1 MYRAAR
7 FGGKN
12 RTFEGKRFDIWI
24 YPASCGTRLR
34 GGPTY
39 QASEIIFP
47 AKSCFFLKHSIF
59 LQIAGPEGEIF
70 LRSNPENSNR
80 PQSPCF
86 GGFRRVLAAF
96 GDPSNL
102 LSKSLF
108 AGEFFD
114 AQFADA
120 VAGGVGDFRPGVN
133 EVFALPFW
141 PSIAR
146 VRLSFRTKYR
156 YAPRPSAVAAR
167 IFRTPSCA
175 KKTYK
180 TSSPRALWFRASSWC
195 ASSTRAAC
203 IRGRFQCQVVARVQY
218 IPVERFQKT
227 GRLVDIS
234 PRRRLIPAADSRFL
248 LKKCLK
254 TLDKPND

>member
-1 MYRAAR
+1 MQ
-7 FGGKN
+7 G
-12 RTFEGKRFDIWI
+12 
-24 YPASCGTRLR
+24 S
-34 GGPTY
+34 
-39 QASEIIFP
+39 
-47 AKSCFFLKHSIF
+47 
-59 LQIAGPEGEIF
+59 
-70 LRSNPENSNR
+70 
-80 PQSPCF
+80 
-86 GGFRRVLAAF
+86 
-96 GDPSNL
+96 
-102 LSKSLF
+102 
-108 AGEFFD
+108 FFD

-146 VRLSFRTKYR
+146 ARLSFRTKYR

-195 ASSTRAAC
+195 ASWLCAYSCCASSTRAAC
-203 IRGRFQCQVVARVQY
+203 IRGRFQCQIVARVQY

-234 PRRRLIPAADSRFL
+234 PRRRLIPAADSHFL